1 MWNATGRPITGSA
14 FEPMPRVVISD
25 TSPLRYLVLIGQAD
39 LLPAL
44 YTEVLIPEAVA
55 DELNQPATPE
65 PVRRWIAHRP
75 SWLHVV
81 PLTARP
87 ASLSLPDLDTGE
99 HDAILL
105 ALHLKADLLL
115 MDEREGV
122 EEARRLG
129 LTVTGTLGVLDRAAE
144 NGLIELAPAIA
155 SLRQTNF
162 RVDPGLLDR
171 LLTADSRRRKK

>member
-1 MWNATGRPITGSA
+1 
-14 FEPMPRVVISD
+14 MPRVVISD
-25 TSPLRYLVLIGQAD
+25 TSPVRYLVLIGQAD

-55 DELNQPATPE
+55 DELNRAATPE
-65 PVRRWIAHRP
+65 PVRRWIVNRP
-75 SWLHVV
+75 SWLQVV

-87 ASLSLPDLDTGE
+87 PSVSLADLDPGE

-105 ALHLKADLLL
+105 ALHMKADLVL

-129 LTVTGTLGVLDRAAE
+129 LIVTGTLGVLDRAAE
-144 NGLIELAPAIA
+144 RGLIELAPAIA
-155 SLRQTNF
+155 RLRQTNF
-162 RVDPGLLDR
+162 RIDPVLLER
-171 LLTADSRRRKK
+171 LVAADGRRRKDS